1 MNILKYGPIILL
13 MASSSLLAQTPEQE
27 SAQMQQKALQQ
38 MAAMQNCM
46 MQIDLQEMASM
57 EKRSSTMET
66 ELRSLCAQG
75 NESAA
80 KQRALAFS
88 EEVMNSK
95 TMQAMKKCAA
105 MMPGMEQQ
113 MEVPDFKQELE
124 KQSICDIINQ
134 QL

>member
-1 MNILKYGPIILL
+1 MLLIISQMLFC
-13 MASSSLLAQTPEQE
+13 SNGQE
-27 SAQMQQKALQQ
+27 A
-38 MAAMQNCM
+38 
-46 MQIDLQEMASM
+46 E
-57 EKRSSTMET
+57 
-66 ELRSLCAQG
+66 
-75 NESAA
+75 A
-80 KQRALAFS
+80 KKLALAFS
-88 EEVMNSK
+88 EDVMNSQ